1 MKRYVIF
8 GAICPLIGGFL
19 LLFVTTYQ
27 SGYWEQ
33 TSLAEVEKLFVVF
46 AKTLQYAY
54 LFGIVPSLMIG
65 AIDDILSHVG
75 RISPVMRMLIV
86 GVVAFV
92 ASSLMYSSRGP
103 DSGVLQY
110 FLYGL
115 VGLVP
120 GMLSSWLAHKYADEQ
135 RPVVRAGN

>member
-1 MKRYVIF
+1 
-8 GAICPLIGGFL
+8 
-19 LLFVTTYQ
+19 VTTYQ

-65 AIDDILSHVG
+65 AIDDILCHVR
-75 RISPVMRMLIV
+75 RIGPTLRMLIV
-86 GVVAFV
+86 GVLAFAA
-92 ASSLMYSSRGP
+92 ASLLYSSRGP

-110 FLYGL
+110 VLYGL

-120 GMLSSWLAHKYADEQ
+120 GTLSSWLAHKYADEQ
-135 RPVVRAGN
+135 PAGVRA

>member
-1 MKRYVIF
+1 MKRYLIF
-8 GAICPLIGGFL
+8 GIIGPFIGGFI

-33 TSLAEVEKLFVVF
+33 TSLAEVQKLFVVF
-46 AKTLQYAY
+46 IKTLQYSY

-65 AIDDILSHVG
+65 AIDDILYHVR
-75 RISPVMRMLIV
+75 RIGPLVRMLMV

-92 ASSLMYSSRGP
+92 AATLLYSSRGP
-103 DSGVLQY
+103 DSGAVQF

-120 GMLSSWLAHKYADEQ
+120 GMLSSWLSHRYADEQ
-135 RPVVRAGN
+135 RPAVKA

>member
-1 MKRYVIF
+1 MKRYLIF
-8 GAICPLIGGFL
+8 GIIGPFIGGFI

-33 TSLAEVEKLFVVF
+33 TSLAEVQKLFIVF
-46 AKTLQYAY
+46 IKTLQYSY

-65 AIDDILSHVG
+65 AIDDILYHVR
-75 RISPVMRMLIV
+75 RISPLVRTLMV
-86 GVVAFV
+86 GVVAF
-92 ASSLMYSSRGP
+92 AAATLLYSSRGP
-103 DSGVLQY
+103 DSGAVQF

-120 GMLSSWLAHKYADEQ
+120 GMLSSWLSHRYADE
-135 RPVVRAGN
+135 PKPAVKA

>member
-1 MKRYVIF
+1 MKRYLIF
-8 GAICPLIGGFL
+8 GIIGPFIGGFI

-33 TSLAEVEKLFVVF
+33 TSLAEVQKLFVVF
-46 AKTLQYAY
+46 IKTLQYSY

-65 AIDDILSHVG
+65 AIDDILYHVR
-75 RISPVMRMLIV
+75 RISPLVRMLMV
-86 GVVAFV
+86 GVVAF
-92 ASSLMYSSRGP
+92 AAATLLYSSRGP
-103 DSGVLQY
+103 DSGAVQF

-120 GMLSSWLAHKYADEQ
+120 GMLSPWLSHRYADE
-135 RPVVRAGN
+135 PKPAVKA

>member
-19 LLFVTTYQ
+19 LLIVTTYQ
-27 SGYWEQ
+27 SGYWDH
-33 TSLAEVEKLFVVF
+33 TSLAEVGKLFVVF

-65 AIDDILSHVG
+65 AVDDILCHVR
-75 RISPVMRMLIV
+75 RIGPVVRMLIV
-86 GVVAFV
+86 GMVAFV
-92 ASSLMYSSRGP
+92 AASLMYSSRGP

-110 FLYGL
+110 FLYGM

-120 GMLSSWLAHKYADEQ
+120 CVLSSWLAHKYADEQ
-135 RPVVRAGN
+135 RPVAKA

>member
-1 MKRYVIF
+1 MKRYLIF
-8 GAICPLIGGFL
+8 GIIGPFIGGFI

-33 TSLAEVEKLFVVF
+33 TSLAEVEKLFIVF
-46 AKTLQYAY
+46 IKTLQYSY

-65 AIDDILSHVG
+65 AIDDILYHVR
-75 RISPVMRMLIV
+75 RISPLVRMLMV

-92 ASSLMYSSRGP
+92 AATLLYSSRGP
-103 DSGVLQY
+103 DSGAVQF

-120 GMLSSWLAHKYADEQ
+120 GMLSSWLSHRYADEQ
-135 RPVVRAGN
+135 RPAAKA

>member
-1 MKRYVIF
+1 MKRYLIF
-8 GAICPLIGGFL
+8 GLIGPFIGGFI

-33 TSLAEVEKLFVVF
+33 TSLAEVKKLFIVF
-46 AKTLQYAY
+46 IKTLQYSY

-65 AIDDILSHVG
+65 AIDDILYHVR
-75 RISPVMRMLIV
+75 RISPLVRMLMV
-86 GVVAFV
+86 GVVAF
-92 ASSLMYSSRGP
+92 AAATLLYSSRGP
-103 DSGVLQY
+103 DSGAVQV

-120 GMLSSWLAHKYADEQ
+120 GMLSSWLSHRYADEQ
-135 RPVVRAGN
+135 KPAVKA

>member
-75 RISPVMRMLIV
+75 RIGPVMRMLIV
-86 GVVAFV
+86 GVLAFV

-120 GMLSSWLAHKYADEQ
+120 AMLSSWLAHRYADEQ
-135 RPVVRAGN
+135 RPVAKAEG

>member
-1 MKRYVIF
+1 MKRYLIF
-8 GAICPLIGGFL
+8 AVLGPLIGGFI

-33 TSLAEVEKLFVVF
+33 TSLAEVEKLFIVF
-46 AKTLQYAY
+46 IKTLQYSY

-65 AIDDILSHVG
+65 AIDDILYHVR
-75 RISPVMRMLIV
+75 RIGPLVRMLLV
-86 GVVAFV
+86 GVVAF
-92 ASSLMYSSRGP
+92 AAATLLYSSRGP
-103 DSGVLQY
+103 DSGVVQF

-120 GMLSSWLAHKYADEQ
+120 GMLSSWLAHRYADEQ
-135 RPVVRAGN
+135 RPAVKA